1 MGDTCTT
8 SNGAEAPDWER
19 WKKKEKENMRKGVA

>member
-19 WKKKEKENMRKGVA
+19 WKKKEKEKIIRAW